1 MIHTYGSA
9 LKGRTRDL
17 IMTNIGEVLI
27 AKSKSYVHNLYIL
40 YNHEANR
47 WQCYMYTIEQD
58 LTLKFRCERLCW
70 YDDKHGVD
78 TFPIVQVDPPV
89 VDDNSTVE
97 VPRIQQHG
105 LLRLSS
111 VMDIRYLQLNTP
123 LLQTQT
129 LDRLSG

>member
-1 MIHTYGSA
+1 
-9 LKGRTRDL
+9 
-17 IMTNIGEVLI
+17 
-27 AKSKSYVHNLYIL
+27 
-40 YNHEANR
+40 
-47 WQCYMYTIEQD
+47 MYTFEQD
-58 LTLKFRCERLCW
+58 LTLKFRCEMLCW

-123 LLQTQT
+123 LLQMQT